1 MNEQIKS
8 LLQLGGWTIDGDC
21 VYQIFPNYKII
32 INTITE
38 EVFLYKI
45 VNK

>member
-1 MNEQIKS
+1 MNEQVKS

-21 VYQIFPNYKII
+21 VYQIFTNFKII

-38 EVFLYKI
+38 EVKLYKLI
-45 VNK
+45 K